1 MQENKNNKRLS
12 LGLWARIKQISYSQ
26 QHLRLLLA
34 KHFRISLGV
43 PLAVTLLLPL
53 LWIPGL
59 VILILPSEVYLLD
72 WWYSQYKEVLA
83 KKSLFDKSSESEY
96 DFEEAERKRDVISR
110 SRHLEFAR

>member
-1 MQENKNNKRLS
+1 ML
-12 LGLWARIKQISYSQ
+12 
-26 QHLRLLLA
+26 
-34 KHFRISLGV
+34 
-43 PLAVTLLLPL
+43 LAVTLLLPL

-72 WWYSQYKEVLA
+72 WSYSQYKEFLV